1 MVGVVFP
8 ALNLYSFLLFYCF
21 FSIVSTLFLRSPY
34 EKGRKIATLPSGII
48 KTIPSQLLSPYYDIA
63 FLSSLKRYLLYSSI
77 IYTRIIPHKLPFSKT
92 QGCCRNIFS
101 GMKGSFEGI
110 RINYYYLYGTR
121 ITEKGEK
128 HVNGIEGID
137 FYAHNGTTVL
147 RSEQI
152 EDSELVY
159 LSQTANI
166 LHKPYGIF
174 LDHKEEKIVI
184 AIRGTYSLE
193 DCFTDLDCEAT
204 EMNIIGEKWGFN
216 GKGRWAHSGC
226 LKVASGI
233 REEIEQLG
241 LLDKILGRTEDIDN
255 TLIHGDVLKKPI
267 NAVSSSPI
275 MTFLFLNVDFLYFV
289 FLLRL

>member
-1 MVGVVFP
+1 LAVLPLSRLVF
-8 ALNLYSFLLFYCF
+8 
-21 FSIVSTLFLRSPY
+21 VSLVFVRSPY
-34 EKGRKIATLPSGII
+34 EKGRRIATLPSGTI
-48 KTIPSQLLSPYYDIA
+48 KTIPSPLLSPYYDIA
-63 FLSSLKRYLLYSSI
+63 FLSALKRYLLLSSI

-92 QGCCRNIFS
+92 HGCCRNIFS
-101 GMKGSFEGI
+101 GMSGSFEGI

-128 HVNGIEGID
+128 STNGIEGID

-152 EDSELVY
+152 EDTELVY

-193 DCFTDLDCEAT
+193 DCFTDLDCEAA
-204 EMNIIGEKWGFN
+204 EMNLVGERWGFDGI
-216 GKGRWAHSGC
+216 GKWAHGGC

-233 REEIEQLG
+233 REEIDELG
-241 LLDKILGRTEDIDN
+241 LLDKILGRTEDIDS
-255 TLIHGDVLKKPI
+255 TSITGDGLKKPI
-267 NAVSSSPI
+267 NSVNLIPLLNSVFYLFFISFSSLS
-275 MTFLFLNVDFLYFV
+275 FLF
-289 FLLRL
+289 RLF